1 MSAERKAL
9 PGVVVIDYGDRR
21 QNNRGTSLSLFDR
34 GALLA
39 CGISFDMAASK
50 LYRSDK
56 AGTVYGIHMQKD
68 SAKLIYCVRGRGLD
82 YAVDLRRSSGNY
94 LKWVCTEI
102 SAENGKQ
109 LYIPKG
115 FGHVFV
121 SLEDGTENVMCC
133 DAPFSA
139 EQRVRIRFDDPDI
152 GIEYPH
158 IPLILAPHDTDAPLL
173 KECENEL
180 WI

>member
-1 MSAERKAL
+1 MTAERTAL
-9 PGVVVIDYGDRR
+9 PEVMVIDYGDRR
-21 QNNRGTSLSLFDR
+21 QDNRGTSLSLFDS
-34 GALLA
+34 GALLSL
-39 CGISFDMAASK
+39 GISFGMVTAK

-68 SAKLIYCVRGRGLD
+68 CAKLVYCVRGRGLD
-82 YAVDLRRSSGNY
+82 YAVDLRRDSENY

-109 LYIPKG
+109 VYIPKG

-133 DAPFSA
+133 DGAFRA

-152 GIEYPH
+152 GIEYPD
-158 IPLILAPHDTDAPLL
+158 IPLIPAQHDTDAPLL